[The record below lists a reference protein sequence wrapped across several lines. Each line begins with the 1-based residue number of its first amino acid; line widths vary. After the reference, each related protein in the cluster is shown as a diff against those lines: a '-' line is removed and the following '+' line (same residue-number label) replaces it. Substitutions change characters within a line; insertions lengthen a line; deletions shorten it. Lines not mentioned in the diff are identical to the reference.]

1 MTLPREVLGDRVGEA
16 WGVLQHLLNLRRSQK
31 VRTSRLIPDA
41 LRQPL
46 DESRRLI
53 KGGMCLLLLSARLI
67 QRSQRRLD
75 LPAFGWQIEVSRQ
88 LSGLVPVVDGLLAVP
103 IPCFQHFPRA
113 QAAHA

>member
-1 MTLPREVLGDRVGEA
+1 MRVSSTFSQEVLRDRVGEA
-16 WGVLQHLLNLRRSQK
+16 LGVLQHLLNLRRSQK

-46 DESRRLI
+46 DEPRRLS

-75 LPAFGWQIEVSRQ
+75 LPAFGWQIEFSRH
-88 LSGLVPVVDGLLAVP
+88 LAGLVQGIDGPPAVP
-103 IPCFQHFPRA
+103 SPRA
-113 QAAHA
+113 R